1 MEGSL
6 DKIVK
11 SIANDILSIAR
22 MILESNNLINE
33 KVGRNTIAPDSELY
47 KTLKV
52 ESRNDGDI
60 VFDMM
65 LNDYLVFIES
75 GRRAGA
81 KFPPVEPIVRWCKE
95 KGIPTDNSTIFLIR
109 RAIARDGINPRPI
122 MAKVFEELDR
132 AWDNEWSDRL
142 FDIIMETINKFFN
155 GNNNI

>member
-52 ESRNDGDI
+52 EARNDGDI

-81 KFPPVEPIVRWCKE
+81 KFPPVEPIVRWARQR
-95 KGIPTDNSTIFLIR
+95 GIPTDNSTIYLIR
-109 RAIARDGINPRPI
+109 RAISRDGIKPRPFLSYI
-122 MAKVFEELDR
+122 FDELDKR
-132 AWDNEWSDRL
+132 WDNDWSDEIFNR
-142 FDIIMETINKFFN
+142 IIEQLDNFFN
-155 GNNNI
+155 Q

>member
-81 KFPPVEPIVRWCKE
+81 KFPPVEPIVRWARQR
-95 KGIPTDNSTIFLIR
+95 GIPTDNSTIYLIR
-109 RAIARDGINPRPI
+109 RAISRDGIKPRPFLSYI
-122 MAKVFEELDR
+122 
-132 AWDNEWSDRL
+132 
-142 FDIIMETINKFFN
+142 FDVMIGLMRFLIE
-155 GNNNI
+155 